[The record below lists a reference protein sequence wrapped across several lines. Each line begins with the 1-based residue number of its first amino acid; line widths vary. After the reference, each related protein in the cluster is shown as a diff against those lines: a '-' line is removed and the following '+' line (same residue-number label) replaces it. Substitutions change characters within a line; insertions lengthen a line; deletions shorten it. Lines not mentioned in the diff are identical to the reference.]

1 MVRSARLPDPALDSL
16 CVFGM
21 LAVIQGNISSLPGSD
36 EGPCSTG
43 QWEKQLEVTIQ
54 AVARSIR
61 GTGTSNTD
69 PHSNEGDR
77 GGPDQRLPSQHQQL
91 PTFNFHIWIP
101 CSGDMQDALHR
112 ALGPSGVC
120 VATEVQHLRSLHS
133 LVGDPRPH
141 DALCACLFE

>member
-1 MVRSARLPDPALDSL
+1 
-16 CVFGM
+16 M
-21 LAVIQGNISSLPGSD
+21 LAVIQGTISSLPGSD

-61 GTGTSNTD
+61 GTAD

-101 CSGDMQDALHR
+101 CSADMQDALHR

-120 VATEVQHLRSLHS
+120 VASEVQHLRSLHS